1 MIIIRFQVGGFT
13 WSGHFTW
20 VDIPPSELAR
30 RGSPIAP
37 TRYVHVSFSFLMTFQ
52 VRSSL
57 LVFFPD
63 IYNVT
68 IIRSPTMAGGL
79 FAVAR
84 DTFWALGS
92 YDPEMDVWGGET
104 I

>member
-1 MIIIRFQVGGFT
+1 MIFQVGGFT

-37 TRYVHVSFSFLMTFQ
+37 TRYIC
-52 VRSSL
+52 
-57 LVFFPD
+57 VFFPV
-63 IYNVT
+63 IYT
-68 IIRSPTMAGGL
+68 RITRSPTMAGGL

-92 YDPEMDVWGGET
+92 YDPEMDVWGGENVNQ
-104 I
+104 

>member
-1 MIIIRFQVGGFT
+1 
-13 WSGHFTW
+13 
-20 VDIPPSELAR
+20 
-30 RGSPIAP
+30 
-37 TRYVHVSFSFLMTFQ
+37 
-52 VRSSL
+52 
-57 LVFFPD
+57 
-63 IYNVT
+63 
-68 IIRSPTMAGGL
+68 MAGGL